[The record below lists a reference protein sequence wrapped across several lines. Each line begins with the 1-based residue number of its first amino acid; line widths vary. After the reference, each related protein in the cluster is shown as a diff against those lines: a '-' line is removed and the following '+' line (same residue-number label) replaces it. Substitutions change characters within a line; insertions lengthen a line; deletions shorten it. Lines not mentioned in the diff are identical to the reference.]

1 MQQRRIVWFSG
12 TVQGVGFRYTALS
25 LARRFQV
32 TGYVRNAPDGR
43 VEMVIESQ
51 EHQADRFIQAVQ
63 DQMGSYISSTQQQML
78 PASGEFSDFSMRP

>member
-32 TGYVRNAPDGR
+32 TGYVRNTPDGR
-43 VEMVIESQ
+43 VEMVIESS
-51 EHQADRFIQAVQ
+51 EHQADRFIQALE
-63 DQMGSYISSTQQQML
+63 DQMSGYIRSTQQQKL
-78 PASGEFSDFSMRP
+78 PASGEFSSFSIRS